1 MAAPVKL
8 SDIKPPTMAAFAP
21 SARLIPAAREQKIAE
36 EQRYECKG
44 MPKGWTACCTE
55 AGEVYYHQPAL
66 GVSQWSHPGQDS
78 NDVVTGRRHMGS
90 LARELLKRG
99 NEPQKGPISHSVYDA
114 RSRHV
119 SRRGINQS
127 V

>member
-1 MAAPVKL
+1 
-8 SDIKPPTMAAFAP
+8 MAAFAP
-21 SARLIPAAREQKIAE
+21 SARLIPAAREQQIAE
-36 EQRYECKG
+36 EQRYKCNG

-66 GVSQWSHPGQDS
+66 GVSQWSHPGQDP
-78 NDVVTGRRHMGS
+78 NDVHTARRHMGS
-90 LARELLKRG
+90 LARELLK
-99 NEPQKGPISHSVYDA
+99 PQKGNAPGKGPITHSVYDA

-119 SRRGINQS
+119 SGRGANQS